1 MLMSAVHRQPRSGAA
16 SPRPARHGR
25 ARVGFACAVA
35 GTALLSLVATGC
47 GGGGGPSKADF
58 VNKLTVYCRQ
68 AASQRRTL
76 VPSANAT
83 PQQLVDALKQAVAV
97 DKQLQQQI
105 TTLTPPSGDGP
116 TIRELLSLMDQ
127 SDQIALQLADAIQA
141 GNAPQMNTL
150 YPKFNDL
157 GTRTKELAGRYGLQ
171 ACTEKL

>member
-1 MLMSAVHRQPRSGAA
+1 MVLRVTAGAA
-16 SPRPARHGR
+16 L
-25 ARVGFACAVA
+25 AVVA
-35 GTALLSLVATGC
+35 ATAC

-58 VNKLTVYCRQ
+58 VDKVTVFCRQ

-76 VPSANAT
+76 VPAASAT

-105 TTLTPPSGDGP
+105 TTLTPPSGDAP

-127 SDQIALQLADAIQA
+127 SDQVALQLADAIQA
-141 GNAPQMNTL
+141 GNATQMGLL

-157 GTRTKELAGRYGLQ
+157 GTRTRELAGRYGLQ
-171 ACTEKL
+171 ACTEKV